1 MFEQKYA
8 TSLVASSVGVDIQII
23 LWELIAQW
31 EKDDIELDAL
41 QIFELSIEYAGG
53 EVFQKIVHRQEAPQ
67 REETFYYKTIRCP
80 MDTIIWVLGSEDRGE
95 MVLPNEAKESTA
107 STS

>member
-8 TSLVASSVGVDIQII
+8 TRLVASSVGVDIQVI

-31 EKDDIELDAL
+31 EKDDIELDTL
-41 QIFELSIEYAGG
+41 QVFELSIEYAGG
-53 EVFQKIVHRQEAPQ
+53 EVFQKVVHRQEVPQ

-80 MDTIIWVLGSEDRGE
+80 MDTVIWVLGSDEGAE
-95 MVLPNEAKESTA
+95 MLFPNEAKESTV